1 LPLCFAS
8 FKLLKKNVYN
18 VSNQKSSRHDVEY
31 EESNGLANENYLPL
45 CFSSFELLKVNHE
58 ITEEAVKSD
67 CIHSDIVLHE
77 KIVISEED
85 QQPSHTFNDPV
96 VDYMEGYFSSDLQ
109 PVINY
114 QLGNKYD
121 GQSTSVL
128 DMDCLPPGVSFQ
140 PALSSDSEDC
150 YFQQSQ
156 QIFQPLCGNQQVELH
171 ENKDAV
177 EGVKHDCCFM
187 YVFED
192 PFAVLLEAINSPNV
206 FNFLRFEF
214 IDKFLNDLSVNRLW
228 SKHVQRKKI
237 VDKVLAWLHWHFDF
251 T

>member
-1 LPLCFAS
+1 
-8 FKLLKKNVYN
+8 
-18 VSNQKSSRHDVEY
+18 
-31 EESNGLANENYLPL
+31 
-45 CFSSFELLKVNHE
+45 LKVNHE

-85 QQPSHTFNDPV
+85 QQPSHTFNDPF
-96 VDYMEGYFSSDLQ
+96 VDYMESCFSSDLQ

-121 GQSTSVL
+121 GKSTSVL
-128 DMDCLPPGVSFQ
+128 DMDCLPLGVSFQ
-140 PALSSDSEDC
+140 PTLSSDSEDC
-150 YFQQSQ
+150 YFQQSPH
-156 QIFQPLCGNQQVELH
+156 ILQPFCGNQQVELH

-187 YVFED
+187 HVLED
-192 PFAVLLEAINSPNV
+192 PFAVLLEAVNNPNV
-206 FNFLRFEF
+206 FNFLRLEF
-214 IDKFLNDLSVNRLW
+214 IDKFLNELTVNKFWR
-228 SKHVQRKKI
+228 KHVQRKKK